1 VVNSYRT
8 FIAIELPR
16 DLRALIVAHIKTLRD
31 ELPDVRASWSREDN
45 LHLTLKFLG
54 NVLPSEISKVSDAAA
69 RAASTIS
76 PFELTV
82 SGCGAFPPHGR
93 PNVLWI
99 GVGTPA
105 SGVQQSAD
113 SQSAIRNSQSTIGNS
128 QSEIRNSKSAIPSSP
143 LPLTPSPLAV
153 LHSSLEDELAAAGF
167 PREPRPFHPHLTI
180 ARIRNPKGTR
190 PLAELHQRLGFPP
203 QSFTVSEVIV
213 FRSELLKEG
222 SKHTAVS
229 RHQLVP
235 VSLDSES

>member
-1 VVNSYRT
+1 VDSYRT

-16 DLRALIVAHIKTLRD
+16 DLRGLILQHIKALRD
-31 ELPDVRASWSREDN
+31 KLPDVRASWGREDN

-54 NVLPSEISKVSDAAA
+54 NVPADEISKVSDAVA
-69 RAASTIS
+69 RAASTIH

-99 GVGTPA
+99 GVGTSA
-105 SGVQQSAD
+105 SGVPSSA
-113 SQSAIRNSQSTIGNS
+113 
-128 QSEIRNSKSAIPSSP
+128 SP

-153 LHSSLEDELAAAGF
+153 LHSALEHSLAAAAF

-190 PLAELHQRLGFPP
+190 PLADLHQRLGFPP

-222 SKHTAVS
+222 SKHTAISVH
-229 RHQLVP
+229 RLG
-235 VSLDSES
+235 